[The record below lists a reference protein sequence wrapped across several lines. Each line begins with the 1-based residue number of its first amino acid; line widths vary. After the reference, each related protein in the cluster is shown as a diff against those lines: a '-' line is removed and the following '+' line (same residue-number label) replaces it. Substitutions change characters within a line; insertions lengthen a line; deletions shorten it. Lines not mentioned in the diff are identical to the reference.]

1 MDPGKWMDLLLTR
14 ILIIKLLTWLI
25 TLVDEEPDSGSKR
38 GLEVD
43 FDFSSFLLLFGCVV
57 CHLANAQRI
66 DQQ

>member
-1 MDPGKWMDLLLTR
+1 MDGSSVYQITYNKTPYMAD
-14 ILIIKLLTWLI
+14 
-25 TLVDEEPDSGSKR
+25 TLVDEEPASGSKR

-57 CHLANAQRI
+57 CHLANAQSI